1 MTLCHLTMP
10 QQGVHAK
17 MPKTTFFN
25 LKDDKKAQIVQSL
38 IKEFEAKT
46 MSEATVKDIVEALE
60 IPRGSFYQYFFS
72 LEEAYFYILDLKFDF
87 IHREFLKIYTAKS
100 NNLRQ
105 ALLEYGQFLAKEIY
119 KPENYKLFRN
129 RYLTWNARLE
139 RDRQA
144 YLAQFPRNEE
154 YLKLMSDKKLSIIG
168 ALVHHLIQKLFN
180 NEWGKATFLK
190 EYEELVNFI
199 MGGIN
204 YV

>member
-1 MTLCHLTMP
+1 
-10 QQGVHAK
+10 

-25 LKDDKKAQIVQSL
+25 LKDDKKEQIVNPL

-46 MSEATVKDIVEALE
+46 LPEATVKDIVEALR

-72 LEEAYFYILDLKFDF
+72 LEEAYFFILDLKFNA
-87 IHREFLKIYTAKS
+87 IHRAFLKIYTAKA

-168 ALVHHLIQKLFN
+168 ALVHNLIQKLFN

>member
-1 MTLCHLTMP
+1 M
-10 QQGVHAK
+10 
-17 MPKTTFFN
+17 
-25 LKDDKKAQIVQSL
+25 
-38 IKEFEAKT
+38 
-46 MSEATVKDIVEALE
+46 
-60 IPRGSFYQYFFS
+60 
-72 LEEAYFYILDLKFDF
+72 
-87 IHREFLKIYTAKS
+87 
-100 NNLRQ
+100 
-105 ALLEYGQFLAKEIY
+105 EYGQFLAKEIY